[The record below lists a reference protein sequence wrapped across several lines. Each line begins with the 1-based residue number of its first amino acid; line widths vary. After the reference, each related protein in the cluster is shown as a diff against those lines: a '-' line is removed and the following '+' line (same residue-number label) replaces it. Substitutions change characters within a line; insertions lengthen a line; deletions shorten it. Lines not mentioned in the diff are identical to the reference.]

1 MGPGFHSSM
10 KTIASLAGQSRG
22 IPISLLHLVP
32 EHHGMTTELQTS
44 RHGATLVLTL
54 HGPANRN
61 ALSPQVYAAGIE
73 TLSMAEDNP
82 EVSAVVI
89 TGSGGHFCS
98 GGDLMRLAHNREHDL
113 PAQAAA
119 IEAFHQWVEALQ
131 TFPKPVLAAVE
142 GRAAGGGV
150 SLALACDLLV
160 AAEDARF
167 TMAYSQIGLSPD
179 GGASWQLARRVGQ
192 GRALAWLWSGGTHT
206 AQEWA
211 SAGLVHRL
219 APSGTALSAA
229 LGWAEQLGK
238 MPPGVLTSI
247 KHLVQSAE
255 GRPLHAHLQAE
266 QAHFLQNLVAPAAG
280 TAIKDFLQRRKS

>member
-1 MGPGFHSSM
+1 
-10 KTIASLAGQSRG
+10 
-22 IPISLLHLVP
+22 
-32 EHHGMTTELQTS
+32 MTTELQTS

-61 ALSPQVYAAGIE
+61 ALSPQVYAAGVE
-73 TLSMAEDNP
+73 TLSMAEDSP
-82 EVSAVVI
+82 EVSSVVI

-119 IEAFHQWVEALQ
+119 IEAFHHWIEALQ
-131 TFPKPVLAAVE
+131 AFPKPVLAAVE

-179 GGASWQLARRVGQ
+179 GGASWQLARRAGH
-192 GRALAWLWSGGTHT
+192 GRALAWLWSGDTQS

-211 SAGLVHRL
+211 AAGLVHRL
-219 APSGTALSAA
+219 APSGTALNTA
-229 LGWAEQLGK
+229 LAWAEQLN
-238 MPPGVLTSI
+238 MAPSAVLASI
-247 KHLVQSAE
+247 KALVRSADS
-255 GRPLHAHLQAE
+255 RPLHDQLQAE
-266 QAHFLQNLVAPAAG
+266 QAHFLRNLAAPAAG
-280 TAIKDFLQRRKS
+280 KAIKDFLQRRKG

>member
-1 MGPGFHSSM
+1 
-10 KTIASLAGQSRG
+10 
-22 IPISLLHLVP
+22 
-32 EHHGMTTELQTS
+32 
-44 RHGATLVLTL
+44 
-54 HGPANRN
+54 
-61 ALSPQVYAAGIE
+61 
-73 TLSMAEDNP
+73 
-82 EVSAVVI
+82 
-89 TGSGGHFCS
+89 
-98 GGDLMRLAHNREHDL
+98 MRLAHNREHDL

-150 SLALACDLLV
+150 SLALACDLVV

-280 TAIKDFLQRRKS
+280 TAIRTFSSAGNHEAVTWGLRPLRPYGSVSRHARTAAPPDATACLPIRRRSCAA

>member
-1 MGPGFHSSM
+1 
-10 KTIASLAGQSRG
+10 
-22 IPISLLHLVP
+22 
-32 EHHGMTTELQTS
+32 MTTELQTS

-82 EVSAVVI
+82 DVAAVVL

-98 GGDLMRLAHNREHDL
+98 GGDLARLGHNRDHDL
-113 PAQAAA
+113 PAQEAA
-119 IEAFHQWVEALQ
+119 IGAFHQWVEGLQ
-131 TFPKPVLAAVE
+131 SFPKPVIAAIE

-150 SLALACDLLV
+150 SLALACDLIV

-179 GGASWQLARRVGQ
+179 GGTSWQLARRVGR
-192 GRALAWLWSGGTHT
+192 GRALAWLWDGGTHS
-206 AQEWA
+206 AQDWA
-211 SAGLVHRL
+211 ALGLVQRL

-229 LGWAEQLGK
+229 LAWADELATLPAGA
-238 MPPGVLTSI
+238 VASI
-247 KHLVQSAE
+247 KELVNEADS
-255 GRPLHAHLQAE
+255 RPLHAHLQQE
-266 QAHFLQNLVAPAAG
+266 QAHFLRNLTQPAAG
-280 TAIKDFLQRRKS
+280 TAIAAFLQRRKG